1 MKYSHQIFCCNSA
14 AKHSFNM
21 ITTLSTIIPCSS
33 SKLGSMWRITLHS
46 HSHRQYSSSSFSHA
60 HGLICRRQ
68 SFLTVTAQLFSN
80 GSNNNGGVGD
90 AGKVQGNDD
99 SEECPSISH
108 GLVGICIN
116 NSSNPSSS
124 GRSNAPSKSSKKP
137 KSLWEQVRLLEE
149 KAPLKKFRR
158 LEQEKNI
165 LLKEK
170 KALERELNSRLDGL
184 SNEAAVSL
192 KKFRRLE
199 QEKNILKKEKKALE
213 KELNNRLDG
222 LSNEAAVSL
231 KKFRHLEQEKNI
243 IVKEKKAL
251 EKELNNRPDVPIL
264 FHGHYK
270 FGPENIQD
278 LSRLISMHL
287 MNKPSEIDSN
297 RIYSCVNKL
306 MSRYLAD
313 KPRGIDSNRIYIFL
327 RGIPLVRACF
337 TDLEYDYHDEPEYYD
352 TDNMRMLLA
361 TCLAS
366 NWFKGNQLK
375 NIKQWN
381 KDHFG

>member
-1 MKYSHQIFCCNSA
+1 
-14 AKHSFNM
+14 M
-21 ITTLSTIIPCSS
+21 IATLSTIIPCSS
-33 SKLGSMWRITLHS
+33 SKSKLGSMWRIPLHS
-46 HSHRQYSSSSFSHA
+46 HTQYSSSSFS

-90 AGKVQGNDD
+90 AGKGQGNDD
-99 SEECPSISH
+99 SEECPGISH

-116 NSSNPSSS
+116 NSSNPSGS

-149 KAPLKKFRR
+149 KAPQKVASLKKFRR

-170 KALERELNSRLDGL
+170 KALEKELNNRPDGL
-184 SNEAAVSL
+184 FNEAAVSL

-199 QEKNILKKEKKALE
+199 QEKNI
-213 KELNNRLDG
+213 
-222 LSNEAAVSL
+222 
-231 KKFRHLEQEKNI
+231 

-251 EKELNNRPDVPIL
+251 EKKLNNRPDVPIL

-297 RIYSCVNKL
+297 RIYSCVSKL
-306 MSRYLAD
+306 MSRYLAY

-366 NWFKGNQLK
+366 NWFKGDQLK

-381 KDHFG
+381 NDHFG